1 MEKQKIACITYTNTA
16 VNTLVNKL
24 EDSIE
29 SLEICTIHSFCYKHI
44 VKPYIWILED
54 SPLPIDKID
63 GHEQIKLR
71 HSQISQLKIE
81 IGQSYLNDVKLCEA
95 LNKLQWVLDD
105 EIPTLK
111 FLNAYDGKIEDYFLK
126 KVLIINI
133 NNYIGLKEN

>member
-1 MEKQKIACITYTNTA
+1 M
-16 VNTLVNKL
+16 
-24 EDSIE
+24 
-29 SLEICTIHSFCYKHI
+29 
-44 VKPYIWILED
+44 
-54 SPLPIDKID
+54 
-63 GHEQIKLR
+63 
-71 HSQISQLKIE
+71 
-81 IGQSYLNDVKLCEA
+81 KLCEA